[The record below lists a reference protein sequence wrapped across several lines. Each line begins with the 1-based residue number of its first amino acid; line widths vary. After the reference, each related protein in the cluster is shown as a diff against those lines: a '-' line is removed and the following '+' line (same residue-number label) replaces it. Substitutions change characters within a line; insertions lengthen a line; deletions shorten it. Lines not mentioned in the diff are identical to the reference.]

1 MCSKS
6 AMDLEED
13 EEMNCCEYLREDGEV
28 RHVLQCFCECNDLDS
43 LADDCIKCC
52 CEGQRLQGP
61 ALREKLRRVCWS
73 CAERF
78 RMPWPGG
85 AVEVPWPGAWAALLV
100 LWALRRLLELST
112 WLPWV
117 AGWLL
122 LGFGHL
128 LLIHLMCLALPMR
141 SEYLVAWVFFSI
153 MGLYGDYSREVWPN
167 QALGPRVASHLL
179 LLEVVVTF
187 GASVALKPKKD
198 EELSAGSFPCRICGR
213 SIHGRDHHCVWINQC
228 VGTHNHRSFLLFLLG
243 LTLLSWSYARMLCFG
258 EGDPRLM
265 EFARR
270 ARLEGLGTIW
280 QKQRVP
286 PPLEGAVYAAAGG
299 IFTMVLLL
307 AQVVSI
313 STGLTNQRRGL
324 IRSRNWIQNWILWIR
339 N

>member
-258 EGDPRLM
+258 EGLWSLPAVRDWRDWARSGRSNACRL
-265 EFARR
+265 
-270 ARLEGLGTIW
+270 LW
-280 QKQRVP
+280 RVP
-286 PPLEGAVYAAAGG
+286 S
-299 IFTMVLLL
+299 TLLL
-307 AQVVSI
+307 AASLQWCFCWRKSC
-313 STGLTNQRRGL
+313 
-324 IRSRNWIQNWILWIR
+324 RSVLV
-339 N
+339 